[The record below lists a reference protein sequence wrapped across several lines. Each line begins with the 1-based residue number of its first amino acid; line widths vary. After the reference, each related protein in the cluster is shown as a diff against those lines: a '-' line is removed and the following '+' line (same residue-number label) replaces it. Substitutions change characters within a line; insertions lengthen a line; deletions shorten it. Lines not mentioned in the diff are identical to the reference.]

1 MSLDT
6 EHPEQATR
14 PDQRTATHAHVDPS
28 RVQEFAG
35 SLLGT
40 LAAGSTALMV
50 SVGHRT
56 GLFDALAGLPP
67 STSPQVA
74 AAAGLHERYVR
85 EWLHAMTTAQVVEHH
100 PADDTFRLP
109 AEHAAV
115 LTRAAGPDNLA
126 AVMQFLTLMA
136 EVESEVVGCFAEGG
150 GVPYERYSRFH
161 DVMAELSADTNDAAL
176 LSRIVPLVR
185 GLPERLTQGIRVAD
199 IGCGR
204 GHALNLLARAFPAS
218 EFVGYDFSEEVVE
231 VARAEARDWGLDNA
245 HFEVRDVTNLDG
257 SGTFELITAFDAIH
271 DQAHPAM
278 VLSQIQAHLDPDG
291 AFLMVDIHAS
301 SDVDANVELPW
312 APYLYA
318 VSTMHCMTVSL
329 SQGGDGLGTAWG
341 TEVALQM
348 LADAG
353 FGDVQ
358 VERLPED
365 FINSY
370 YVARRSAGTRSVSR
384 SGPDP
389 SATKRITPER

>member
-6 EHPEQATR
+6 TQSEQTTH
-14 PDQRTATHAHVDPS
+14 PDQTTATGHYLDPGK
-28 RVQEFAG
+28 VQEFAG
-35 SLLGT
+35 SLLGA

-56 GLFDALAGLPP
+56 GLFDAMAALPP

-85 EWLHAMTTAQVVEHH
+85 EWLHAMTTARVVEHD
-100 PADDTFRLP
+100 PARNTFRLP

-126 AVMQFLTLMA
+126 AVMQFLPLMA

-150 GVPYERYSRFH
+150 GVPYARYGRFH

-176 LSRIVPLVR
+176 VSRIVPLVP

-199 IGCGR
+199 VGCGQ
-204 GHALNLLARAFPAS
+204 GHAVNLLARAFPAS
-218 EFVGYDFSEEVVE
+218 EFVGYDFSEEAVS
-231 VARAEARDWGLDNA
+231 VARAEAQDWGLTNTR
-245 HFEVRDVTNLDG
+245 FEVRDVTGLDG
-257 SGTFELITAFDAIH
+257 TGTFGLITAFDAIH
-271 DQAHPAM
+271 DQAHPAT
-278 VLSQIQAHLDPDG
+278 VLEQIHAHLDPDG
-291 AFLMVDIHAS
+291 ALLMVDIYAS

-329 SQGGDGLGTAWG
+329 SLDGDGLGTAWG
-341 TEVALQM
+341 TELALQM

-353 FGDVQ
+353 FDDVR
-358 VERLPED
+358 VERLSED

-370 YVARRSAGTRSVSR
+370 YVARR
-384 SGPDP
+384 
-389 SATKRITPER
+389 